1 MALGFGFNKQKVL
14 ASAEK
19 AVQQGKLQNAINE
32 YEKVVKEDPKDLT
45 VLNTI
50 GDLHARVGNNDKAAV
65 FFKRVGDI
73 YATEGFTVKAIAVYK
88 KITKLNPN
96 ANECV
101 QKLAELY
108 TQQGLYN
115 DAKQQYVILA
125 DSHMRVANLED
136 AAADDDAIGGFRD
149 LAGDVQ
155 GQGIVQ
161 KASVVGRQSSVVSH
175 QEKQTPDPSAA
186 RSFAS
191 LGRAPLGM
199 TK

>member
-14 ASAEK
+14 AAAEK

-96 ANECV
+96 ANDCV

-108 TQQGLYN
+108 TQQGLETRPDALRAPMMAHIQENKVDEAEKIANKVRTRHN
-115 DAKQQYVILA
+115 DPSGLSSYAEA
-125 DSHMRVANLED
+125 
-136 AAADDDAIGGFRD
+136 
-149 LAGDVQ
+149 
-155 GQGIVQ
+155 
-161 KASVVGRQSSVVSH
+161 VVGAGQV
-175 QEKQTPDPSAA
+175 EPALKFYD
-186 RSFAS
+186 
-191 LGRAPLGM
+191 
-199 TK
+199 K